1 MKVRRASP
9 RRALEIWVGPPL
21 LMSRAVALNESV
33 YTVFLRV
40 YGVHGANLAQVY
52 GASAAEATRRAAIVK
67 LALEKKE
74 TL

>member
-1 MKVRRASP
+1 MIVRRAAP
-9 RRALEIWVGPPL
+9 RPALSVWVGPPL
-21 LMSRAVALNESV
+21 LVSRLAALDESV

-52 GASAAEATRRAAIVK
+52 GTTAAEATRRAGIVK
-67 LALEKKE
+67 LALEEKE

>member
-1 MKVRRASP
+1 MIVRRASP
-9 RRALEIWVGPPL
+9 RPALSIWVGPPL
-21 LMSRAVALNESV
+21 LVRRMAALNESV

-52 GASAAEATRRAAIVK
+52 GTSAAEATRRAEIVK
-67 LALEKKE
+67 LALEQKE